1 MEYVIFYEIPHFSKK
16 VKNMLVKKILFLIFY
31 KFVFNEI
38 FTVDG
43 DTYWLYT
50 DGITAL
56 RHVVFKEYS
65 EDALAV
71 PLYAV

>member
-1 MEYVIFYEIPHFSKK
+1 MEYVIFYEIQYFSKK
-16 VKNMLVKKILFLIFY
+16 VKNMLFEKIPFLIFY

-38 FTVDG
+38 LSVDG
-43 DTYWLYT
+43 DTYWLYA

-56 RHVVFKEYS
+56 EHVVFKEYS